1 MAKPLDNDLRKR
13 IVGTMRE
20 VECCRAVARRL
31 RTNPKRKEKKS
42 CHKPHLRGTGR
53 VELLYHG

>member
-13 IVGTMRE
+13 IVGTMQEAERF
-20 VECCRAVARRL
+20 RAVAQRL
-31 RTNPKRKEKKS
+31 RTNPERKEKKP

-53 VELLYHG
+53 VELPYHG